1 MFQDNRFFCGADT
14 DVQMSTTSLK
24 AYWTVPEDIQPYT
37 TDAQIAIEQ
46 RSGGGST
53 GMYRS

>member
-24 AYWTVPEDIQPYT
+24 AYWTVPDDIQPYT
-37 TDAQIAIEQ
+37 TDALIAIEQ
-46 RSGGGST
+46 RLMGFKVFDL
-53 GMYRS
+53 